1 MSTTITSS
9 NQAVLSASAF
19 TSSIGVNTH
28 VSYAWGNYNNLAL
41 IEADLKYLGVTT
53 LRDGLTNIPAAQPV
67 LDGLANDG
75 YKFDLGVSSSIPA
88 TGAAGL
94 QQYIAALDAFQAA
107 HPGSV
112 IALEGLNEVNL
123 QAFSYNGSSSISAAA
138 QFQQALYSAIKA
150 DASLAKLPV
159 YNLTLGYDDPADFAK
174 LGNLGASSDYA
185 NSHAYV
191 STGTTPAAALA
202 SALNLASSVSPGDPT
217 VITETGYTTL
227 STTPY
232 LGVNESVQAKS
243 ILNTLMDAFKSGVGT
258 TYLYELLDRNS
269 SSSDTDPQSHFG
281 LFYDDGTPK
290 LAATAVHNLTTIL
303 NDDGTGSGQPTSPL
317 SYTLSNMPDSGN
329 SMVLGKSNGAYDL
342 VVWAEPKVWDPKT
355 NTEISNPS
363 QTVTVQLDGVHQ
375 SIKVYDPTGGTDPI
389 ATYTNVSS
397 FTIPVSDHPIII
409 EIDGVARAPSNPG
422 QTSDVTGTA
431 AQIVAELA
439 DLSASTTLQ
448 SITLTDTHVL
458 AVASAS
464 TMNYIISHYGN
475 ALAAI
480 QGGYSFS
487 VTTSTTSW
495 SETKFFNAS
504 GTLTGTQTSNFS
516 NGVITSKSLV
526 NVDSSSDTI
535 LYAAGVKTQEVIV
548 SANGAKQTINYNSD
562 GSISSE
568 TVLGS
573 DKSVTTTVYA
583 NGLKSKVYETNA
595 DGTHI
600 NTFYGITGQAY
611 ATQIQTLKA
620 DGTITS
626 ITNLHADGTTQYTKV
641 VNADGSTTTDLYNSA
656 GQKTSEVR
664 NYTDGSSLTT
674 TYNTSGAVTQ
684 TVAKGAGGASTTT
697 NYLAGVQTSIY
708 ITSADG
714 TKEAKLFT
722 SGVISSDTIQKTDGS
737 STVTLY
743 VNGAKS
749 KVYVTNTDGT
759 HTNTFYNITGQAY
772 TTQIQ
777 TTKADGTVTAI
788 TQLHAD
794 GTTQYTKVL
803 NADGGTTTGFYNSA
817 GQKISVVQNYADG
830 SSLTTTYNTSG
841 VATQTV
847 SKSANGTAT
856 TTNLNAGVP
865 TSIYIAAADGSKET
879 KLFAAG
885 VITSDLV
892 QKTDGSSTMT
902 VYANGVK
909 SKVYVTNADGT
920 HTNTFYNITG
930 QPYTTQIQ
938 TTKADGTVTAF
949 TNLHADGTTQYT
961 KITNA
966 DGSTTTGLYNTAG
979 QKITEVRNYID
990 GSSLTTTYNSSGVVT
1005 QTVAKAIDGTT
1016 TTTNLSAGV
1025 QTSIYVTSAD
1035 GTRDTKLFTSGVIA
1049 SDLVQKTDGSSTMTV
1064 YASGVKSKV
1073 YATNADGTH
1082 TNTFYNITGQAYTTE
1097 IQKTKADGTITAIT
1111 DLHAD
1116 GTLQYSKVVNADG
1129 SVTTD
1134 QYDGTGHKTTEV
1146 VNYADGSTLTST
1158 YNTAGAVT
1166 QTVAK
1171 AGGDSTTTN
1180 YSDGVKTSV
1189 YITHAD
1195 GVKESDLYTSGHLTS
1210 TLIQNTD
1217 GSSST
1222 TVYSN
1227 DVKTATY
1234 ETHAD
1239 GTHTNTFFN
1248 ITGKAYTTEIQQS
1261 KADGTITAITD
1272 LHADGTLQ
1280 YSKVVNSDGS
1290 ITTDLYDQTGH
1301 KTTEVQNY
1309 TDGSSLTS
1317 SFDTAGSVT
1326 QTVAKASGNTTTTN
1340 YSSGVKTSVYITNAD
1355 GSKDTQTYSNGKIA
1369 SDYVQNT
1376 DGSNSTTVYTDGV
1389 KAKMYVNNADGSH
1402 DNFYFNA
1409 TNTEHDA
1416 YNTAGNLAY
1425 VDILNSNGTHNA
1437 AAKVAGISLAG
1448 GTGNDVFAVAGA
1460 GSTTIS
1466 FSGGND
1472 TVNGFHAGSATGH
1485 DTVAIAKLLATDY
1498 SQLQLSQSGAD
1509 TLVHVTANDT
1519 VLLKNVV
1526 AANLSSNDFLFV

>member
-1 MSTTITSS
+1 MATITSTDQS
-9 NQAVLSASAF
+9 VLSASAF

-28 VSYAWGNYNNLAL
+28 LSYAWGNYNNLAL
-41 IEADLKYLGVTT
+41 VEADLKYLGVTT
-53 LRDGLTNIPAAQPV
+53 LRDSVTNIPAAQPV
-67 LDGLANDG
+67 LDGLANAG
-75 YKFDLGVSSSIPA
+75 YKFDLGVSSSVPA

-94 QQYIAALDAFQAA
+94 QQYIDALDAFQAA
-107 HPGSV
+107 HPNSI

-123 QAFSYNGSSSISAAA
+123 QAFSYNGSSTIEAAA
-138 QFQQALYSAIKA
+138 QFQQAFYSAIKA
-150 DASLAKLPV
+150 DASLATIPV
-159 YNLTLGYDDPADFAK
+159 YNLTLAYDDPADFAK

-191 STGTTPAAALA
+191 STGTTPQAALAAALK
-202 SALNLASSVSPGDPT
+202 LASSVSPNDPS

-227 STTPY
+227 STTPF
-232 LGVNESVQAKS
+232 LGANESVQAKS
-243 ILNTLMDAFKSGVGT
+243 ILNTLMDAFKDGVGT

-303 NDDGTGSGQPTSPL
+303 NDDGAGSGQPTSPL
-317 SYTLSNMPDSGN
+317 NYTLSNMPDSGN

-342 VVWAEPKVWDPKT
+342 VVWAEPKVWNPYT
-355 NTEISNPS
+355 NTEISNPT

-389 ATYTNVSS
+389 ATYTNASS

-409 EIDGVARAPSNPG
+409 EIDGTSRAASSPTQS
-422 QTSDVTGTA
+422 TDVTGTA

-439 DLSASTTLQ
+439 DLSASTALQ

-458 AVASAS
+458 PVASVS

-495 SETKFFNAS
+495 SETKFFDTT

-548 SANGAKQTINYNSD
+548 GANGAKQTINYNSD

-568 TVLGS
+568 TVAAS
-573 DKSVTTTVYA
+573 DKTVTTTVYA
-583 NGLKSKVYETNA
+583 NGLKSKVYVTNA
-595 DGTHI
+595 DGTHT

-611 ATQIQTLKA
+611 TTQIQTTKA
-620 DGTITS
+620 DGTMTS
-626 ITNLHADGTTQYTKV
+626 ITQLHADGTTQYTKV

-674 TYNTSGAVTQ
+674 NYDTTGAVTQ
-684 TVAKGAGGASTTT
+684 TVAKAASGASTAT
-697 NYLAGVQTSIY
+697 NYSAGVQASIY

-714 TKEAKLFT
+714 TKETKLFT
-722 SGVISSDTIQKTDGS
+722 
-737 STVTLY
+737 
-743 VNGAKS
+743 
-749 KVYVTNTDGT
+749 
-759 HTNTFYNITGQAY
+759 
-772 TTQIQ
+772 
-777 TTKADGTVTAI
+777 
-788 TQLHAD
+788 
-794 GTTQYTKVL
+794 
-803 NADGGTTTGFYNSA
+803 
-817 GQKISVVQNYADG
+817 
-830 SSLTTTYNTSG
+830 
-841 VATQTV
+841 
-847 SKSANGTAT
+847 
-856 TTNLNAGVP
+856 
-865 TSIYIAAADGSKET
+865 
-879 KLFAAG
+879 AG
-885 VITSDLV
+885 VIASDFV

-909 SKVYVTNADGT
+909 SKVYVTNTDGT

-979 QKITEVRNYID
+979 QKITEVRNYTD
-990 GSSLTTTYNSSGVVT
+990 GSSLTTTYNTSGVVTQTVSKAVNGTATTTNLSAGVQTSIYITSADGTRETKLFTAGVIASDLVQKTDGSSSMTVYASGVKSKVYVTNADGTHTNTFYNITGQPYTTQIQSTKADGTVTAFTNLHADGTTQYTKITNADGSTTTGLYNTAGQKITEVRNYTDGSSVTTTYDTSGVVT
-1005 QTVAKAIDGTT
+1005 QTVAKAVNGTT

-1025 QTSIYVTSAD
+1025 QTSIYITGAD
-1035 GTRDTKLFTSGVIA
+1035 GTKETKLFAAGVIA

-1064 YASGVKSKV
+1064 FASGVKSKV
-1073 YATNADGTH
+1073 YVTNADGTH

-1129 SVTTD
+1129 SITTD
-1134 QYDGTGHKTTEV
+1134 QYDSTGHKTTEV
-1146 VNYADGSTLTST
+1146 INYADSSTLTST
-1158 YNTAGAVT
+1158 YNAAGEVT

-1171 AGGDSTTTN
+1171 ANGNSTTTN
-1180 YSDGVKTSV
+1180 FSSGVKTSV
-1189 YITHAD
+1189 YITDTD
-1195 GVKESDLYTSGHLTS
+1195 GSKESDLYTSGHLTS
-1210 TLIQNTD
+1210 TLIQDTD

-1227 DVKTATY
+1227 DIKTATY
-1234 ETHAD
+1234 DTHAD

-1248 ITGKAYTTEIQQS
+1248 VTGKAYTTEIQQS
-1261 KADGTITAITD
+1261 KADGTITSITD

-1280 YSKVVNSDGS
+1280 YTKLVNSDGS
-1290 ITTDLYDQTGH
+1290 ITTDLYDSTGH

-1309 TDGSSLTS
+1309 TDGSTLS
-1317 SFDTAGSVT
+1317 STYDTTGSVT

-1340 YSSGVKTSVYITNAD
+1340 FSSGVKTSVYIANAD
-1355 GSKDTQTYSNGKIA
+1355 GSKDTQTYSSGKIA

-1376 DGSNSTTVYTDGV
+1376 DGSNATTVYTDGV
-1389 KAKMYVNNADGSH
+1389 KAKMYINNADGSH

-1409 TNTEHDA
+1409 SSTEHDS

-1425 VDILNSNGTHNA
+1425 VDILNSDGTHNSS
-1437 AAKVAGISLAG
+1437 AKIAGITLADSA
-1448 GTGNDVFAVAGA
+1448 GNDTFAVAGV
-1460 GSTTIS
+1460 GSTTVS
-1466 FSGGND
+1466 FGGGND
-1472 TVNGFHAGSATGH
+1472 LVNGFHAGSATGH
-1485 DTVAIAKLLATDY
+1485 DTVAIAKLMATDY
-1498 SQLQLSQSGAD
+1498 SGLQFSQSGAD
-1509 TLVHVTANDT
+1509 TLVHVTANDSI
-1519 VLLKNVV
+1519 LLKNVV
-1526 AANLSSNDFLFV
+1526 AANLTSNDFLFV

>member
-1 MSTTITSS
+1 MATITSS
-9 NQAVLSASAF
+9 NQTVLSASAF

-28 VSYAWGNYNNLAL
+28 VSYAWGSYNNLAL
-41 IEADLKYLGVTT
+41 VEADLKYLGVTT

-94 QQYIAALDAFQAA
+94 QQYVAALDAFEAA
-107 HPGSV
+107 HPGSI

-123 QAFSYNGSSSISAAA
+123 QAFSYNGSSTIEAAA
-138 QFQQALYSAIKA
+138 QFQQALYTAIKA

-174 LGNLGASSDYA
+174 LGNLSSSSDYA

-202 SALNLASSVSPGDPT
+202 SALNLASSVTPGDPS

-232 LGVNESVQAKS
+232 LGVDEAVQAKS
-243 ILNTLMDAFKSGVGT
+243 ILNTLMDAFKDGVGT

-269 SSSDTDPQSHFG
+269 SSSDTNAQSHFG

-317 SYTLSNMPDSGN
+317 NYTLSNMPDSGN

-342 VVWAEPKVWDPKT
+342 VVWAEPKVWDPNT

-375 SIKVYDPTGGTDPI
+375 SVKVYDPTGGTDPI

-409 EIDGVARAPSNPG
+409 EIDGVSKAPSNPT
-422 QTSDVTGTA
+422 QATDVTGTA
-431 AQIVAELA
+431 AEIVAELA
-439 DLSASTTLQ
+439 DLSASTTLH

-458 AVASAS
+458 AVASVS

-495 SETKFFNAS
+495 SETKFFN
-504 GTLTGTQTSNFS
+504 TTGTQTGTSTSNFT

-526 NVDSSSDTI
+526 NVDSSSDTV
-535 LYAAGVKTQEVIV
+535 LYSAGVKTQETIV
-548 SANGAKQTINYNSD
+548 SANGAKQIINYNPD

-568 TVLGS
+568 TVYGS
-573 DKSVTTTVYA
+573 DKSTTTTVYA
-583 NGLKSKVYETNA
+583 NGLKSKIYVTNA
-595 DGTHI
+595 DGTHT

-611 ATQIQTLKA
+611 ATQIQITKA
-620 DGTITS
+620 DGTVTS

-641 VNADGSTTTDLYNSA
+641 VNADGSTTTGLYNSA

-664 NYTDGSSLTT
+664 NYSDGSSLTT
-674 TYNTSGAVTQ
+674 NYNTSGVVTQ
-684 TVAKGAGGASTTT
+684 TVAKAANGGTTTT
-697 NYLAGVQTSIY
+697 NYAASVLTSIY
-708 ITSADG
+708 ITGADG
-714 TKEAKLFT
+714 TKETKLYT
-722 SGVISSDTIQKTDGS
+722 AGQIASDLVQKTDGS
-737 STVTLY
+737 STMTVYANGVT
-743 VNGAKS
+743 S

-759 HTNTFYNITGQAY
+759 HTNAFYNITGQAY

-777 TTKADGTVTAI
+777 TTKADGTVTAL

-794 GTTQYTKVL
+794 GTTQYTKIT
-803 NADGGTTTGFYNSA
+803 NADGSTTTGLYNTA
-817 GQKISVVQNYADG
+817 GQKITEVRNYTDG

-847 SKSANGTAT
+847 AKAVDGTAT
-856 TTNLNAGVP
+856 TTNLSAGVP
-865 TSIYIAAADGSKET
+865 TSIYIIGADGSKET

-892 QKTDGSSTMT
+892 QKTDGSSSMT
-902 VYANGVK
+902 VYASGVK

-938 TTKADGTVTAF
+938 TTQADGTVTAF

-979 QKITEVRNYID
+979 QEITEVRNYTD
-990 GSSLTTTYNSSGVVT
+990 GSSLTTTYNTSGVAT
-1005 QTVAKAIDGTT
+1005 QTVAKAVNGTA

-1025 QTSIYVTSAD
+1025 PTSIYIIGAD
-1035 GTRDTKLFTSGVIA
+1035 GTKETKLFAAGVIA

-1064 YASGVKSKV
+1064 FASGAKSKV
-1073 YATNADGTH
+1073 YVTNADGTH
-1082 TNTFYNITGQAYTTE
+1082 TNTFYNVTGQAYTTE
-1097 IQKTKADGTITAIT
+1097 IQNTKADGTITAIT

-1116 GTLQYSKVVNADG
+1116 GSFQYTKVVNADG
-1129 SVTTD
+1129 SITTD
-1134 QYDGTGHKTTEV
+1134 QYD
-1146 VNYADGSTLTST
+1146 
-1158 YNTAGAVT
+1158 
-1166 QTVAK
+1166 
-1171 AGGDSTTTN
+1171 
-1180 YSDGVKTSV
+1180 SV
-1189 YITHAD
+1189 
-1195 GVKESDLYTSGHLTS
+1195 
-1210 TLIQNTD
+1210 
-1217 GSSST
+1217 
-1222 TVYSN
+1222 
-1227 DVKTATY
+1227 
-1234 ETHAD
+1234 
-1239 GTHTNTFFN
+1239 
-1248 ITGKAYTTEIQQS
+1248 
-1261 KADGTITAITD
+1261 
-1272 LHADGTLQ
+1272 
-1280 YSKVVNSDGS
+1280 
-1290 ITTDLYDQTGH
+1290 GH
-1301 KTTEVQNY
+1301 KTTEVQTY
-1309 TDGSSLTS
+1309 TNGSTLTS
-1317 SFDTAGSVT
+1317 SYDTSGNVT

-1340 YSSGVKTSVYITNAD
+1340 YSSGVEASVYIVNADGSKESDLYTAGHLTSVAIQKTDGSSSTTIYSNDVKTATYATNADGTHTNTFFNVTGKAYTTEIQQTKADDSITSITDLHADGTLQYTKVVNSDGSITTDQFDTTGHKTTEVQNHTDGSTLTSTFDTTGSVTQTVAKASGNTTTTNFSGGIETSVYITNAD

-1376 DGSNSTTVYTDGV
+1376 DGSNSTTVYADGV
-1389 KAKMYVNNADGSH
+1389 KTKAYVNNADGSH

-1409 TNTEHDA
+1409 TNTEHDS

-1425 VDILNSNGTHNA
+1425 IDILNSDGTHNSS
-1437 AAKVAGISLAG
+1437 AKVAGITLAG
-1448 GTGNDVFAVAGA
+1448 GAGNDTFAVAGA
-1460 GSTTIS
+1460 GSTTVS
-1466 FSGGND
+1466 FGGGND
-1472 TVNGFHAGSATGH
+1472 LVNGFHAGSATGH
-1485 DTVAIAKLLATDY
+1485 DTVAIAKLMAADY
-1498 SQLQLSQSGAD
+1498 SHLQLSQSGAD
-1509 TLVHVTANDT
+1509 TLVHVTANDSI
-1519 VLLKNVV
+1519 LLKNVV
-1526 AANLSSNDFLFV
+1526 AANLTSNDFLFV

>member
-1 MSTTITSS
+1 MTTTITST
-9 NQAVLSASAF
+9 NQTVLSASAF

-28 VSYAWGNYNNLAL
+28 VSYAWGGYNNLAL
-41 IEADLKYLGVTT
+41 VEADLKYLGVTS

-67 LDGLANDG
+67 LDGLASAG

-88 TGAAGL
+88 SGAAGL
-94 QQYIAALDAFQAA
+94 QQYIDALDAFQAK
-107 HPGSV
+107 HPGSI

-123 QAFSYNGSSSISAAA
+123 QAFSYNGSSTIEAAA
-138 QFQQALYSAIKA
+138 QFQQAYYAAIKA

-159 YNLTLGYDDPADFAK
+159 YNLTLGYTDPADFAK
-174 LGNLGASSDYA
+174 LGNLGAYSDYA

-191 STGTTPAAALA
+191 STGTTPAAALS
-202 SALNLASSVSPGDPT
+202 SALNLASSVSPGDPS

-227 STTPY
+227 STTPF
-232 LGVNESVQAKS
+232 LGVNEAVQAKS
-243 ILNTLMDAFKSGVGT
+243 ILNTVMDAFKDGVGT

-269 SSSDTDPQSHFG
+269 SSSDTNAQSHFG

-303 NDDGTGSGQPTSPL
+303 NDDGKGSGQPTSPL
-317 SYTLSNMPDSGN
+317 NYTLSNMPDSGN

-342 VVWAEPKVWDPKT
+342 VVWAEPKVWDPTT
-355 NTEISNPS
+355 NSEISNPS
-363 QTVTVQLDGVHQ
+363 QTVTVQLDAVHQ

-389 ATYTNVSS
+389 ATYSNVSS
-397 FTIPVSDHPIII
+397 FTIPVSDHPVII
-409 EIDGVARAPSNPG
+409 EIDGVARASSG
-422 QTSDVTGTA
+422 GTQAADVTGTA

-458 AVASAS
+458 PVASTS
-464 TMNYIISHYGN
+464 TMSYIISHYGN

-535 LYAAGVKTQEVIV
+535 LYSNGVKTQEVIV

-568 TVLGS
+568 TVVGS

-583 NGLKSKVYETNA
+583 NGLKSKVYLTNA
-595 DGTHI
+595 DGTHT

-611 ATQIQTLKA
+611 TTQIQTAKA
-620 DGTITS
+620 DGTMTS
-626 ITNLHADGTTQYTKV
+626 ITQLHADGTTQYTKIL
-641 VNADGSTTTDLYNSA
+641 NADGSTTTDLYNSA

-674 TYNTSGAVTQ
+674 NYDTTVKVAQ
-684 TVAKGAGGASTTT
+684 TVAKVGGASTTT
-697 NYLAGVQTSIY
+697 NYTAGVLASIY

-714 TKEAKLFT
+714 TKESKLFT
-722 SGVISSDTIQKTDGS
+722 AGVISSDFVQKTDGS
-737 STVTLY
+737 SSTTVY
-743 VNGAKS
+743 ASGVKS
-749 KVYVTNTDGT
+749 KVYVTNADGT

-777 TTKADGTVTAI
+777 TTKADGTVTAL
-788 TQLHAD
+788 TNLHAD
-794 GTTQYTKVL
+794 GTTQYTKVT
-803 NADGGTTTGFYNSA
+803 NADGSTTTGLYNSA
-817 GQKISVVQNYADG
+817 GQRITVVQNYTDG

-847 SKSANGTAT
+847 AKAANGDAT
-856 TTNLNAGVP
+856 TTNLSAGVP
-865 TSIYIAAADGSKET
+865 TSIYIINADGSKET
-879 KLFAAG
+879 KLYAAG
-885 VITSDLV
+885 LITTDLV
-892 QKTDGSSTMT
+892 QKTDGSSSMT
-902 VYANGVK
+902 VFASGVK
-909 SKVYVTNADGT
+909 SKVYVTHTDGT

-938 TTKADGTVTAF
+938 TTKADGTITAF

-961 KITNA
+961 KVLNA
-966 DGSTTTGLYNTAG
+966 DGSTTTG
-979 QKITEVRNYID
+979 
-990 GSSLTTTYNSSGVVT
+990 
-1005 QTVAKAIDGTT
+1005 
-1016 TTTNLSAGV
+1016 
-1025 QTSIYVTSAD
+1025 
-1035 GTRDTKLFTSGVIA
+1035 
-1049 SDLVQKTDGSSTMTV
+1049 
-1064 YASGVKSKV
+1064 
-1073 YATNADGTH
+1073 
-1082 TNTFYNITGQAYTTE
+1082 
-1097 IQKTKADGTITAIT
+1097 
-1111 DLHAD
+1111 
-1116 GTLQYSKVVNADG
+1116 
-1129 SVTTD
+1129 
-1134 QYDGTGHKTTEV
+1134 QYDSTGHKTTEI
-1146 VNYADGSTLTST
+1146 VNYANGSTLIST
-1158 YNTAGAVT
+1158 YNAAGSVT

-1180 YSDGVKTSV
+1180 FSSGVKTSV

-1195 GVKESDLYTSGHLTS
+1195 GSKETDLYTTGHLTS
-1210 TLIQNTD
+1210 TLIQKTD

-1227 DVKTATY
+1227 DIKTATY
-1234 ETHAD
+1234 DTHAD

-1248 ITGKAYTTEIQQS
+1248 VTGKAYTTEIQQI
-1261 KADGTITAITD
+1261 KADGSVTSITD
-1272 LHADGTLQ
+1272 LHADGSLQ

-1290 ITTDLYDQTGH
+1290 VTTDLYDSTGH

-1309 TDGSSLTS
+1309 ANGSSLTS
-1317 SFDTAGSVT
+1317 TYDTTGSVT

-1340 YSSGVKTSVYITNAD
+1340 YSSGVKTSVYINNAD
-1355 GSKDTQTYSNGKIA
+1355 GSKDTQTYSSGKIA
-1369 SDYVQNT
+1369 SDFAQHT
-1376 DGSNSTTVYTDGV
+1376 DGSSSTTVYADGV
-1389 KAKMYVNNADGSH
+1389 KTKMYVTNADGSH

-1409 TNTEHDA
+1409 TSTEHDF
-1416 YNTAGNLAY
+1416 YTTAGNLAS
-1425 VDILNSNGTHNA
+1425 VDILNADGTHNA
-1437 AAKVAGISLAG
+1437 SAKVAGITLAG
-1448 GTGNDVFAVAGA
+1448 GAGNDVFAVAGA

-1466 FSGGND
+1466 FGGGND
-1472 TVNGFHAGSATGH
+1472 TVNGFHAGSAAGY
-1485 DTVAIAKLLATDY
+1485 DTVAISKLMATDY
-1498 SQLQLSQSGAD
+1498 SHLQISQSGAD
-1509 TLVHVTANDT
+1509 TLVHVTASDSI
-1519 VLLKNVV
+1519 LLKNVV
-1526 AANLSSNDFLFV
+1526 AANLTSNDFAFV

>member
-1 MSTTITSS
+1 MATISSS
-9 NQAVLSASAF
+9 NQTVLSASAF

-41 IEADLKYLGVTT
+41 VEADLKYLGVTT

-94 QQYIAALDAFQAA
+94 QQYISALDAFQAA
-107 HPGSV
+107 HPGSIV
-112 IALEGLNEVNL
+112 ALEGLNEVNL
-123 QAFSYNGSSSISAAA
+123 QAFSYNGSSSIAAAA
-138 QFQQALYSAIKA
+138 QFQQALYTAIKA

-174 LGNLGASSDYA
+174 LGNLGSFSDYA

-202 SALNLASSVSPGDPT
+202 SALNLASSVSPGDPV

-232 LGVNESVQAKS
+232 LGVDEAVQAKS
-243 ILNTLMDAFKSGVGT
+243 ILNTLMDAYKDGVGT

-269 SSSDTDPQSHFG
+269 SSSDTNAQSHFG

-303 NDDGTGSGQPTSPL
+303 HDDGTGSGQPTTPL

-329 SMVLGKSNGAYDL
+329 SMVLGKTNGAYDL
-342 VVWAEPKVWDPKT
+342 VVWAEPKVWNQTT
-355 NTEISNPS
+355 NSEITNPS

-375 SIKVYDPTGGTDPI
+375 SIKVYDPTSGTDPI
-389 ATYTNVSS
+389 ETFTNVSS

-409 EIDGVARAPSNPG
+409 EIDGVARAPSG
-422 QTSDVTGTA
+422 GTQATDVTGTA
-431 AQIVAELA
+431 AEIVSELA
-439 DLSASTTLQ
+439 DLSASTTLH

-458 AVASAS
+458 AVASVS
-464 TMNYIISHYGN
+464 TMNYIIANYGN

-487 VTTSTTSW
+487 VTTSTSSW
-495 SETKFFNAS
+495 SETKFFNGS
-504 GTLTGTQTSNFS
+504 GTQTGTQTSNFS

-526 NVDSSSDTI
+526 NVDGSSDTI

-548 SANGAKQTINYNSD
+548 STSGAKQTTNYNAD

-568 TVLGS
+568 TIYGT
-573 DKSVTTTVYA
+573 DKSTTTTVYA
-583 NGLKSKVYETNA
+583 NGLKSKVYETSA
-595 DGTHI
+595 DGTQT

-611 ATQIQTLKA
+611 ATQTQIIRA
-620 DGTITS
+620 DGTVTS
-626 ITNLHADGTTQYTKV
+626 IVNLHADGTMQYSKV
-641 VNADGSTTTDLYNSA
+641 LNADGSTTTDFYNSA
-656 GQKTSEVR
+656 GQKTSEVL

-674 TYNTSGAVTQ
+674 NYDTSGVVTQ
-684 TVAKGAGGASTTT
+684 TVAKAAGGVSTTT
-697 NYLAGVQTSIY
+697 NYSAGVLASIY
-708 ITSADG
+708 STSADG
-714 TKEAKLFT
+714 TR
-722 SGVISSDTIQKTDGS
+722 
-737 STVTLY
+737 
-743 VNGAKS
+743 
-749 KVYVTNTDGT
+749 
-759 HTNTFYNITGQAY
+759 
-772 TTQIQ
+772 
-777 TTKADGTVTAI
+777 
-788 TQLHAD
+788 
-794 GTTQYTKVL
+794 
-803 NADGGTTTGFYNSA
+803 
-817 GQKISVVQNYADG
+817 
-830 SSLTTTYNTSG
+830 
-841 VATQTV
+841 
-847 SKSANGTAT
+847 
-856 TTNLNAGVP
+856 
-865 TSIYIAAADGSKET
+865 ET
-879 KLFAAG
+879 KLYTAG
-885 VITSDLV
+885 VIASDSV
-892 QKTDGSSTMT
+892 QKTDGSSSMT

-930 QPYTTQIQ
+930 QAYTTQIQ
-938 TTKADGTVTAF
+938 TTKADGTVTSITNLHADGTTQYTKVLNADGSTTTGLYNTAGQRITLVQNNTDGSSLTTTYNTSGVATQTVAKAVDGSTTTTNLSAGVPTSIYITNADGSKETKLYTAGVIASDLIQKTDGSSSMTVYVSGVKSKVYVTNVDGTHTNTF
-949 TNLHADGTTQYT
+949 YNITGQPYTTQIQTTKADGTITAITNLHADGTTQYT

-979 QKITEVRNYID
+979 QKITEVRNYTD
-990 GSSLTTTYNSSGVVT
+990 GSSLTTTYNTSGVVT

-1025 QTSIYVTSAD
+1025 QTSIYIIGAD
-1035 GTRDTKLFTSGVIA
+1035 GTKETKLFTSGVIA
-1049 SDLVQKTDGSSTMTV
+1049 SDLVQKTDGSSSMTV
-1064 YASGVKSKV
+1064 YANGVKSKV
-1073 YATNADGTH
+1073 YVTNADGTH

-1097 IQKTKADGTITAIT
+1097 IQQTKADGTMTAIT

-1116 GTLQYSKVVNADG
+1116 GTLQYTKVVNADG

-1134 QYDGTGHKTTEV
+1134 QYDSTGHKTTEV
-1146 VNYADGSTLTST
+1146 VNHADGSTLTST
-1158 YNTAGAVT
+1158 YDTAGSVT

-1171 AGGDSTTTN
+1171 AGGNSTTTN
-1180 YSDGVKTSV
+1180 YSSGVMASV
-1189 YITHAD
+1189 YIVNAD
-1195 GVKESDLYTSGHLTS
+1195 GSKEQDIYTAGHLTS
-1210 TLIQNTD
+1210 VAIQKTD

-1227 DVKTATY
+1227 DIKTATY
-1234 ETHAD
+1234 ATNAD

-1248 ITGKAYTTEIQQS
+1248 VTGKAYTTEIQQT
-1261 KADGTITAITD
+1261 KADGSITSITD

-1280 YSKVVNSDGS
+1280 YTKVVNSDGS
-1290 ITTDLYDQTGH
+1290 ITTDLYDSTGH
-1301 KTTEVQNY
+1301 KTSEVQNY

-1317 SFDTAGSVT
+1317 AFDTTGSVT
-1326 QTVAKASGNTTTTN
+1326 QTVAKANGNSTTTN
-1340 YSSGVKTSVYITNAD
+1340 YSGGIKTSVYITNAD
-1355 GSKDTQTYSNGKIA
+1355 GSKDTQTYSSGKIA
-1369 SDYVQNT
+1369 SDFVQNT

-1409 TNTEHDA
+1409 TGTEHDA
-1416 YNTAGNLAY
+1416 YNTAGTLTY
-1425 VDILNSNGTHNA
+1425 VDILNSDGTHNA
-1437 AAKVAGISLAG
+1437 SAKVAGLSLAG
-1448 GTGNDVFAVAGA
+1448 STGNDTFAVAGA

-1466 FSGGND
+1466 FGGGND
-1472 TVNGFHAGSATGH
+1472 TVTGFHAGSATGH
-1485 DTVAIAKLLATDY
+1485 DTVAIAKLMATDY

-1509 TLVHVTANDT
+1509 TLIHVTANDT
-1519 VLLKNVV
+1519 ILLKNVV
-1526 AANLSSNDFLFV
+1526 AANVTSSDFLFV

>member
-1 MSTTITSS
+1 MATITSS
-9 NQAVLSASAF
+9 DQTVLSASAF

-28 VSYAWGNYNNLAL
+28 VSYAWGSYNNLAL
-41 IEADLKYLGVTT
+41 VEADLKYLGVTT

-88 TGAAGL
+88 TGSAGL
-94 QQYIAALDAFQAA
+94 QQYIAALDAFEAA
-107 HPGSV
+107 HPGSI

-123 QAFSYNGSSSISAAA
+123 QAFSYNGSSTIEAAA
-138 QFQQALYSAIKA
+138 QFQQALYTAIKA
-150 DASLAKLPV
+150 DANLSKLPV
-159 YNLTLGYDDPADFAK
+159 YNLTLAYDDPNDFAK

-185 NSHAYV
+185 NTHAYV
-191 STGTTPAAALA
+191 STGTTPGAALA
-202 SALNLASSVSPGDPT
+202 SALNLATSVSPGDPT

-243 ILNTLMDAFKSGVGT
+243 ILNTLMDAFKDGVGT

-269 SSSDTDPQSHFG
+269 SSSDTNAQSHFG

-363 QTVTVQLDGVHQ
+363 QTVTVELDGVHQ
-375 SIKVYDPTGGTDPI
+375 SIKVYDPTSGTDPI
-389 ATYTNVSS
+389 ETFTNVSS

-409 EIDGVARAPSNPG
+409 EIDGVARAPSNPA
-422 QTSDVTGTA
+422 QATDVTGTA
-431 AQIVAELA
+431 ATIVAELA
-439 DLSASTTLQ
+439 DLSASPTLH

-458 AVASAS
+458 AVASVS

-487 VTTSTTSW
+487 VTTSTSSW
-495 SETKFFNAS
+495 SETKFFNSS
-504 GTLTGTQTSNFS
+504 GTQTGTQTSNFS

-526 NVDSSSDTI
+526 NVDGSSDTL
-535 LYAAGVKTQEVIV
+535 LYAAGVKTQETIV
-548 SANGAKQTINYNSD
+548 STGGAKQIINYNSD

-568 TVLGS
+568 TVYGS
-573 DKSVTTTVYA
+573 DKSTTTTVYA
-583 NGLKSKVYETNA
+583 NGLKSKVYVTNA
-595 DGTHI
+595 DGTHT

-611 ATQIQTLKA
+611 VTQIQTTKA
-620 DGTITS
+620 DGTMTS
-626 ITNLHADGTTQYTKV
+626 ITQLHADGTTQYTKV
-641 VNADGSTTTDLYNSA
+641 LNADGSTTTGLYNTA

-674 TYNTSGAVTQ
+674 NYNTSGVVTQ
-684 TVAKGAGGASTTT
+684 TIAKAADGGATTT
-697 NYLAGVQTSIY
+697 NYSASVLTSIY
-708 ITSADG
+708 ITGADG
-714 TKEAKLFT
+714 TKETKLFT
-722 SGVISSDTIQKTDGS
+722 AGVIASDLIQKTDGS
-737 STVTLY
+737 SSMTVY
-743 VNGAKS
+743 ANGVKS
-749 KVYVTNTDGT
+749 KVYVTNADGT

-777 TTKADGTVTAI
+777 TTKTDGTVITI

-794 GTTQYTKVL
+794 GTTQYTKIT
-803 NADGGTTTGFYNSA
+803 NADGGTTTGFYNTA
-817 GQKISVVQNYADG
+817 GQKITTVQNYKDG

-847 SKSANGTAT
+847 SKAVNGDAT
-856 TTNLNAGVP
+856 TTNLSAGVP
-865 TSIYIAAADGSKET
+865 TSVYIINADGSKET
-879 KLFAAG
+879 KLYAAG

-892 QKTDGSSTMT
+892 QKTDGSSSMT
-902 VYANGVK
+902 VYVSGVK

-938 TTKADGTVTAF
+938 TTKADGTITAF

-961 KITNA
+961 KITNL

-979 QKITEVRNYID
+979 QKITEVRNYTD
-990 GSSLTTTYNSSGVVT
+990 GSSLTTTYNTSGVAT
-1005 QTVAKAIDGTT
+1005 QTVAKATNGTV

-1025 QTSIYVTSAD
+1025 QTSIYITNAD
-1035 GTRDTKLFTSGVIA
+1035 GSKETKLFTAGVIA

-1064 YASGVKSKV
+1064 FASGVKSKV
-1073 YATNADGTH
+1073 YVTNADGTH

-1097 IQKTKADGTITAIT
+1097 IQTTKADGTVTAIT

-1116 GTLQYSKVVNADG
+1116 GSLQYSKVVNADG
-1129 SVTTD
+1129 STTTD
-1134 QYDGTGHKTTEV
+1134 QYDSTGHKTTEV
-1146 VNYADGSTLTST
+1146 VNYADGSTLTSI
-1158 YNTAGAVT
+1158 YNTAGVVT

-1171 AGGDSTTTN
+1171 AGGNTTTTN
-1180 YSDGVKTSV
+1180 YSGDVKASV
-1189 YITHAD
+1189 YIVNAD
-1195 GVKESDLYTSGHLTS
+1195 GSKESDLYTSGHLTS
-1210 TLIQNTD
+1210 TLVQKTD
-1217 GSSST
+1217 GSSLT
-1222 TVYSN
+1222 TVYTN

-1239 GTHTNTFFN
+1239 GTHTNTAYN
-1248 ITGKAYTTEIQQS
+1248 VTGKAYTTEIQQT
-1261 KADGTITAITD
+1261 KADGTITSITD

-1290 ITTDLYDQTGH
+1290 ITTDLYDSTGH

-1309 TDGSSLTS
+1309 TDGSTLS
-1317 SFDTAGSVT
+1317 STYDTTGSVT
-1326 QTVAKASGNTTTTN
+1326 QTVAKANGNTTTTN
-1340 YSSGVKTSVYITNAD
+1340 FSAGVKTSVYITNAD
-1355 GSKDTQTYSNGKIA
+1355 GSKDTQTYSSGKIA

-1376 DGSNSTTVYTDGV
+1376 DGSNATTVYTDGV

-1409 TNTEHDA
+1409 TNTEHDS

-1425 VDILNSNGTHNA
+1425 VDILNSDGTHNSS
-1437 AAKVAGISLAG
+1437 AKVAGITLTG
-1448 GTGNDVFAVAGA
+1448 GTGNDTFAVAGA

-1466 FSGGND
+1466 FSGGSD

-1485 DTVAIAKLLATDY
+1485 DTVAIAKLMATDY

-1509 TLVHVTANDT
+1509 TLIHVTANDT
-1519 VLLKNVV
+1519 ILLKNVV
-1526 AANLSSNDFLFV
+1526 AANVTSSDFMFV

>member
-1 MSTTITSS
+1 MATITSS
-9 NQAVLSASAF
+9 DQTVLSASAF

-28 VSYAWGNYNNLAL
+28 VSYAWGSYNNLAL
-41 IEADLKYLGVTT
+41 VEADLKYLGVTT
-53 LRDGLTNIPAAQPV
+53 LRDSLTNIPAAQPV

-94 QQYIAALDAFQAA
+94 QQYVAALDAFQAA
-107 HPGSV
+107 HPGSI
-112 IALEGLNEVNL
+112 IALEGLNEANL
-123 QAFSYNGSSSISAAA
+123 QAFSYNGSSTIEAAA
-138 QFQQALYSAIKA
+138 QFQQALYTAIKA
-150 DASLAKLPV
+150 DANLSKLPV
-159 YNLTLGYDDPADFAK
+159 YNLTLGYDDPSDFAK
-174 LGNLGASSDYA
+174 LGNLGSSSDYA

-202 SALNLASSVSPGDPT
+202 SALNLASSVSPGDPS

-227 STTPY
+227 SSTPY

-243 ILNTLMDAFKSGVGT
+243 ILNTLMDAFKDGVGT

-269 SSSDTDPQSHFG
+269 SSSDTNAQSHFG

-389 ATYTNVSS
+389 ETFTNVSS

-409 EIDGVARAPSNPG
+409 EIDGVARAPSNPA
-422 QTSDVTGTA
+422 QATDVTGTA
-431 AQIVAELA
+431 ATIVAELA
-439 DLSASTTLQ
+439 DLSASTTLH

-458 AVASAS
+458 AVASVS

-487 VTTSTTSW
+487 VTTSTSSW
-495 SETKFFNAS
+495 SETKFFDAS
-504 GTLTGTQTSNFS
+504 GTQTGTQTSNFS

-535 LYAAGVKTQEVIV
+535 LYAAGVKTQEMIV

-568 TVLGS
+568 TVVGS
-573 DKSVTTTVYA
+573 DKTVTTTVYA
-583 NGLKSKVYETNA
+583 NGLKSKIYVTNA
-595 DGTHI
+595 DGTHT

-611 ATQIQTLKA
+611 ATQVLTTKA
-620 DGTITS
+620 DGTVTS
-626 ITNLHADGTTQYTKV
+626 ITDLHADGTTQYTKV
-641 VNADGSTTTDLYNSA
+641 VNADGSSITGLYNAA
-656 GQKTSEVR
+656 GQQTSEVR
-664 NYTDGSSLTT
+664 NYADGSSLTT
-674 TYNTSGAVTQ
+674 NYNTSGVVTQ
-684 TVAKGAGGASTTT
+684 TIAKAANGATTTT
-697 NYLAGVQTSIY
+697 NLSAGLQTSIY

-714 TKEAKLFT
+714 TKETKLFT
-722 SGVISSDTIQKTDGS
+722 AGVIASDLIQKTDGS
-737 STVTLY
+737 STT
-743 VNGAKS
+743 
-749 KVYVTNTDGT
+749 
-759 HTNTFYNITGQAY
+759 
-772 TTQIQ
+772 
-777 TTKADGTVTAI
+777 
-788 TQLHAD
+788 
-794 GTTQYTKVL
+794 
-803 NADGGTTTGFYNSA
+803 
-817 GQKISVVQNYADG
+817 
-830 SSLTTTYNTSG
+830 
-841 VATQTV
+841 
-847 SKSANGTAT
+847 
-856 TTNLNAGVP
+856 
-865 TSIYIAAADGSKET
+865 
-879 KLFAAG
+879 
-885 VITSDLV
+885 
-892 QKTDGSSTMT
+892 T

-920 HTNTFYNITG
+920 HTNTFYNVTGQAYTTQIQTTKADGTVTALTQLHADGTTQYTKVLNADGSTTTGLYNTAGQKTSVVQNYTDGSSLTTNYTAAGTTTQTIAKAANGATTTTNLSGAGLQASIYIVGADGTKETKLFAAGVITSDLVQKTDGSSSMTVYASGVKSKVYVTNANGTHTNTFYNVTG

-961 KITNA
+961 KVLNG
-966 DGSTTTGLYNTAG
+966 DGSTTTGLYNSAG
-979 QKITEVRNYID
+979 QKITEVRNYAD
-990 GSSLTTTYNSSGVVT
+990 SSSVTTTFNTSGVVT
-1005 QTVAKAIDGTT
+1005 QTVAKATNGTT

-1025 QTSIYVTSAD
+1025 QTSIIIASAD
-1035 GTRDTKLFTSGVIA
+1035 GTKETKLYTAGVIA
-1049 SDLVQKTDGSSTMTV
+1049 SDLVQKTDGSSTMTTF
-1064 YASGVKSKV
+1064 ANGVKSKV

-1097 IQKTKADGTITAIT
+1097 IQNTKADGTITAIT

-1116 GTLQYSKVVNADG
+1116 GTLQYTKVANADG
-1129 SVTTD
+1129 STTTD
-1134 QYDGTGHKTTEV
+1134 QYDSTGHKTTEI
-1146 VNYADGSTLTST
+1146 VNHADGSTLTST
-1158 YNTAGAVT
+1158 YNAAGAVT

-1171 AGGDSTTTN
+1171 ADGDSTTTN
-1180 YSDGVKTSV
+1180 FSSGVKTSV
-1189 YITHAD
+1189 YITNAD
-1195 GVKESDLYTSGHLTS
+1195 GSKESDLYTAGHLTS
-1210 TLIQNTD
+1210 ALIQKTD

-1227 DVKTATY
+1227 DIKTATY

-1239 GTHTNTFFN
+1239 GTHTNTAYN
-1248 ITGKAYTTEIQQS
+1248 VTGKAYTTEIQQS
-1261 KADGTITAITD
+1261 KADGTVTSITD

-1280 YSKVVNSDGS
+1280 YTKAVNSDGS
-1290 ITTDLYDQTGH
+1290 ITTDLYDSTGH

-1309 TDGSSLTS
+1309 TDGSTLS
-1317 SFDTAGSVT
+1317 STYDTTGSVT

-1340 YSSGVKTSVYITNAD
+1340 FSSGVKTSVYVTNAD
-1355 GSKDTQTYSNGKIA
+1355 GSKDTQTYSTGKIA

-1376 DGSNSTTVYTDGV
+1376 DGSNATTVYTDGV

-1409 TNTEHDA
+1409 TNTEHDS

-1425 VDILNSNGTHNA
+1425 VDILNSDGTHNA
-1437 AAKVAGISLAG
+1437 SAKVAGISLAG
-1448 GTGNDVFAVAGA
+1448 SAGNDTFAAAGV

-1466 FSGGND
+1466 FGGGND

-1485 DTVAIAKLLATDY
+1485 DTVAIAKLMATDY
-1498 SQLQLSQSGAD
+1498 TQLQLSQSGAD
-1509 TLVHVTANDT
+1509 TVIHVTANDT
-1519 VLLKNVV
+1519 ILLKNVV
-1526 AANLSSNDFLFV
+1526 AANVTSSDFLFV

>member
-1 MSTTITSS
+1 MATITSS
-9 NQAVLSASAF
+9 DQTVLSASAF

-28 VSYAWGNYNNLAL
+28 VSYAWGSYNNLAL
-41 IEADLKYLGVTT
+41 VEADLKYLGVTT
-53 LRDGLTNIPAAQPV
+53 LRDGLTNIPGAQPV

-75 YKFDLGVSSSIPA
+75 YKFDLGASSSIPA

-94 QQYIAALDAFQAA
+94 QQYIAALDAFEAA
-107 HPGSV
+107 HPGSI
-112 IALEGLNEVNL
+112 IALEGLNEVNH
-123 QAFSYNGSSSISAAA
+123 QAFSYNGSSTIEAAA

-150 DASLAKLPV
+150 DASLAKFPV
-159 YNLTLGYDDPADFAK
+159 YNLTLAYDDPADFAK

-202 SALNLASSVSPGDPT
+202 SALNLASSASSGDPK

-243 ILNTLMDAFKSGVGT
+243 ILNTLMDAFKDGVGT

-329 SMVLGKSNGAYDL
+329 SLVLGKSNGAYDL
-342 VVWAEPKVWDPKT
+342 VVWAEPKVWDPRT

-389 ATYTNVSS
+389 ETFTNVSS

-409 EIDGVARAPSNPG
+409 EIDGVSRAASNPA
-422 QTSDVTGTA
+422 QATDVTGTA

-439 DLSASTTLQ
+439 DLSASTALQ

-487 VTTSTTSW
+487 VTTSTSSW

-504 GTLTGTQTSNFS
+504 GTQTGTQTSNFS

-548 SANGAKQTINYNSD
+548 SANGAKQTTNYNSD

-568 TVLGS
+568 TDAAS
-573 DKSVTTTVYA
+573 DKTVTTTVYT
-583 NGLKSKVYETNA
+583 NGLKSKVYVTNA
-595 DGTHI
+595 DGTHT

-611 ATQIQTLKA
+611 TTQIQTTKA
-620 DGTITS
+620 DGTMTS
-626 ITNLHADGTTQYTKV
+626 ITQLHADGTTQYTKV
-641 VNADGSTTTDLYNSA
+641 LNADGSTTTDLYNSA

-664 NYTDGSSLTT
+664 NYADGSRLTT
-674 TYNTSGAVTQ
+674 NYDTTGAVTQ
-684 TVAKGAGGASTTT
+684 TVAKAASGASTTT
-697 NYLAGVQTSIY
+697 NYSAGVLASVY

-714 TKEAKLFT
+714 TKEAKLYT
-722 SGVISSDTIQKTDGS
+722 AGQIASDSVQNTDGS
-737 STVTLY
+737 STMTVY
-743 VNGAKS
+743 ANGVKS
-749 KVYVTNTDGT
+749 KVYATHADGT

-777 TTKADGTVTAI
+777 TTKADGTVVTI

-794 GTTQYTKVL
+794 GTTQYTKVT
-803 NADGGTTTGFYNSA
+803 NADGGTTTGLYNTA
-817 GQKISVVQNYADG
+817 GQRITAVQNYADG

-847 SKSANGTAT
+847 SKAVNGTTT
-856 TTNLNAGVP
+856 TTNLSAGVQ
-865 TSIYIAAADGSKET
+865 TSVYITSADGTKET

-885 VITSDLV
+885 VIASDLV

-902 VYANGVK
+902 VYVSGVK

-930 QPYTTQIQ
+930 QAYTTQIQ

-966 DGSTTTGLYNTAG
+966 DGGTTTGLYNTAG
-979 QKITEVRNYID
+979 QKITEVHNYAD
-990 GSSLTTTYNSSGVVT
+990 GSSLTTTYNTSGVVT
-1005 QTVAKAIDGTT
+1005 RTVAKATNGTT

-1025 QTSIYVTSAD
+1025 QTSIYITTAD
-1035 GTRDTKLFTSGVIA
+1035 GTKETKLFTAGVIA
-1049 SDLVQKTDGSSTMTV
+1049 SDLVQKTDGSSSMTV
-1064 YASGVKSKV
+1064 FASGVKSKV
-1073 YATNADGTH
+1073 YVTNADGTH

-1129 SVTTD
+1129 SITTD
-1134 QYDGTGHKTTEV
+1134 QYDSTGHKTTEV

-1158 YNTAGAVT
+1158 YDTAGAVT
-1166 QTVAK
+1166 QTVTK
-1171 AGGDSTTTN
+1171 DSGNSTTTN
-1180 YSDGVKTSV
+1180 FSSGVKTSV
-1189 YITHAD
+1189 YITNAD
-1195 GVKESDLYTSGHLTS
+1195 GSKESDLYTSGHLTS
-1210 TLIQNTD
+1210 TLIQKTD
-1217 GSSST
+1217 GSSAT

-1227 DVKTATY
+1227 DIKTATY

-1248 ITGKAYTTEIQQS
+1248 VTGKAYTTEIQQS
-1261 KADGTITAITD
+1261 KADGTITSITD
-1272 LHADGTLQ
+1272 LHADGSLQ
-1280 YSKVVNSDGS
+1280 YTKVVNSDGS
-1290 ITTDLYDQTGH
+1290 VTTDLYDSTGH

-1309 TDGSSLTS
+1309 TDGSTLS
-1317 SFDTAGSVT
+1317 STYDTTGSVT
-1326 QTVAKASGNTTTTN
+1326 QTVAKANGDTTTTN
-1340 YSSGVKTSVYITNAD
+1340 FSGGVKTSVYIANAD
-1355 GSKDTQTYSNGKIA
+1355 GSKDTQTYSSGKIA

-1376 DGSNSTTVYTDGV
+1376 DGSNATTVYTDGV
-1389 KAKMYVNNADGSH
+1389 KAKMYVNNADGTH

-1409 TNTEHDA
+1409 TNTEHDS

-1425 VDILNSNGTHNA
+1425 VDIQNSDGTHNTS
-1437 AAKVAGISLAG
+1437 AKVAGITLAG
-1448 GTGNDVFAVAGA
+1448 GTGNDIFAAAGV

-1485 DTVAIAKLLATDY
+1485 DTVAIAKLMAADY
-1498 SQLQLSQSGAD
+1498 SHLQLSQSGAD
-1509 TLVHVTANDT
+1509 TLIHVTANDT
-1519 VLLKNVV
+1519 ILLKNVV
-1526 AANLSSNDFLFV
+1526 AANVTSGDFLFV

>member
-1 MSTTITSS
+1 MTTITSS
-9 NQAVLSASAF
+9 DQTVLSASAF

-28 VSYAWGNYNNLAL
+28 VSYAWGSYNNLAL
-41 IEADLKYLGVTT
+41 VEADLKYLGVTT

-67 LDGLANDG
+67 LDGLANAG

-94 QQYIAALDAFQAA
+94 QQYVNALEAFQAA

-123 QAFSYNGSSSISAAA
+123 QAFSYSGSSTIEAAA

-150 DASLAKLPV
+150 DASLASIPV

-202 SALNLASSVSPGDPT
+202 AALNLASSVSPGDPS
-217 VITETGYTTL
+217 VITETGYSTL
-227 STTPY
+227 STTPF
-232 LGVNESVQAKS
+232 LGVNESAESKS
-243 ILNTLMDAFKSGVGT
+243 ILNTLMDAFKDGVGK

-269 SSSDTDPQSHFG
+269 SSSDTNPQSHFG

-303 NDDGTGSGQPTSPL
+303 NDNGTGSGQPTSPL

-375 SIKVYDPTGGTDPI
+375 SIKVYDPTSGTDPI
-389 ATYTNVSS
+389 ETFTNVSS

-409 EIDGVARAPSNPG
+409 EIDGVPQAGGSPA
-422 QTSDVTGTA
+422 QATDVTGTA

-439 DLSASTTLQ
+439 DLSASTALH

-458 AVASAS
+458 AVASVS

-495 SETKFFNAS
+495 SETKFFNAT
-504 GTLTGTQTSNFS
+504 GTLTGTSTSNFS

-526 NVDSSSDTI
+526 NVDSSSDTV
-535 LYAAGVKTQEVIV
+535 LYSAGVKTQEVIV
-548 SANGAKQTINYNSD
+548 SANGAKETINYNPD
-562 GSISSE
+562 GSISSD
-568 TVLGS
+568 TVIGS
-573 DKSVTTTVYA
+573 DKSVTTTIYA
-583 NGLKSKVYETNA
+583 NGLKSKVYVTNA
-595 DGTHI
+595 DGTHT

-611 ATQIQTLKA
+611 TTQILTTKA
-620 DGTITS
+620 DGTVTAITD
-626 ITNLHADGTTQYTKV
+626 LHADGTTQYTKV
-641 VNADGSTTTDLYNSA
+641 VNGDGSTTTGLYNGA

-674 TYNTSGAVTQ
+674 NYNTSGAVTQ
-684 TVAKGAGGASTTT
+684 TVAKAAGATTTT
-697 NYLAGVQTSIY
+697 NYSAGVQASIY
-708 ITSADG
+708 LTSADG
-714 TKEAKLFT
+714 TKE
-722 SGVISSDTIQKTDGS
+722 
-737 STVTLY
+737 
-743 VNGAKS
+743 
-749 KVYVTNTDGT
+749 
-759 HTNTFYNITGQAY
+759 
-772 TTQIQ
+772 
-777 TTKADGTVTAI
+777 
-788 TQLHAD
+788 
-794 GTTQYTKVL
+794 
-803 NADGGTTTGFYNSA
+803 
-817 GQKISVVQNYADG
+817 
-830 SSLTTTYNTSG
+830 
-841 VATQTV
+841 
-847 SKSANGTAT
+847 
-856 TTNLNAGVP
+856 
-865 TSIYIAAADGSKET
+865 T
-879 KLFAAG
+879 KLFSG
-885 VITSDLV
+885 GQLTSDLV
-892 QKTDGSSTMT
+892 QKTDGSSTMTVYANGVKSKVYVTNIDGSHTNTSYNITGQPYTTQIQTAKADGTVTSITNLHADGTTQYTKILNGDGSTTTGIYNAAGQKTSEVRNYADGSSVTTNYNTSSVVTQTVAKAANGTTTTTNLSAGIQTSIYIISPDGTKETKQFAAGQISSDLVQKTDGSSSMT

-961 KITNA
+961 KVVNA
-966 DGSTTTGLYNTAG
+966 DGGTTTGLYNAAG
-979 QKITEVRNYID
+979 QKTSEVRNYTD
-990 GSSLTTTYNSSGVVT
+990 GSSLTTNYNTSGAVT
-1005 QTVAKAIDGTT
+1005 QTVAKATNGTI

-1025 QTSIYVTSAD
+1025 QTSIYITSAD
-1035 GTRDTKLFTSGVIA
+1035 GTKETKLFTTGVIA

-1064 YASGVKSKV
+1064 FANGAKSKV
-1073 YATNADGTH
+1073 YVTNADGTH
-1082 TNTFYNITGQAYTTE
+1082 INTFYNITGQAYTTE
-1097 IQKTKADGTITAIT
+1097 IQKLKADGTMMAIT
-1111 DLHAD
+1111 DLHTD

-1129 SVTTD
+1129 SITTD

-1146 VNYADGSTLTST
+1146 VNYPDGSALTST

-1171 AGGDSTTTN
+1171 ASGNSTTTN
-1180 YSDGVKTSV
+1180 FSSGIKTSV
-1189 YITHAD
+1189 YITNAD
-1195 GVKESDLYTSGHLTS
+1195 GSKESDLYTAGHLTS
-1210 TLIQNTD
+1210 TLVQKTD

-1222 TVYSN
+1222 TVFTN

-1239 GTHTNTFFN
+1239 GTHTNTAYN
-1248 ITGKAYTTEIQQS
+1248 VTGKAYTTEIQQT
-1261 KADGTITAITD
+1261 KADGTITSITD

-1280 YSKVVNSDGS
+1280 YTKIVNSDGS
-1290 ITTDLYDQTGH
+1290 VTTDLYDSTGH
-1301 KTTEVQNY
+1301 KAIEVQNY
-1309 TDGSSLTS
+1309 TDGSTLS
-1317 SFDTAGSVT
+1317 STFDTSGSVT

-1355 GSKDTQTYSNGKIA
+1355 GSKDTQTYSSGKIA
-1369 SDYVQNT
+1369 SDFAQHT
-1376 DGSNSTTVYTDGV
+1376 DGSSSTTVYADGV
-1389 KAKMYVNNADGSH
+1389 KTKMYVTNADTSH

-1409 TNTEHDA
+1409 TNTEHDS

-1425 VDILNSNGTHNA
+1425 VDILNSDGTHNES
-1437 AAKVAGISLAG
+1437 AKVAGITLTG
-1448 GTGNDVFAVAGA
+1448 GTGNDTFAAAGV

-1485 DTVAIAKLLATDY
+1485 DTVAIAKLMAADY
-1498 SQLQLSQSGAD
+1498 STLQLSQSGAD
-1509 TLVHVTANDT
+1509 TLIHVTANDT
-1519 VLLKNVV
+1519 ILLKNVV
-1526 AANLSSNDFLFV
+1526 AANVTSSDFLFV

>member
-1 MSTTITSS
+1 MATITSTDQ
-9 NQAVLSASAF
+9 NVLSASAF
-19 TSSIGVNTH
+19 TNSIGVNTH
-28 VSYAWGNYNNLAL
+28 VSYAWGSYNNLAL
-41 IEADLKYLGVTT
+41 VEADLKYLGVTT
-53 LRDGLTNIPAAQPV
+53 LRDSLTNIPAAQPV
-67 LDGLANDG
+67 LDGLANAG

-88 TGAAGL
+88 TGATGL
-94 QQYIAALDAFQAA
+94 QQYVNALEAFQAA

-123 QAFSYNGSSSISAAA
+123 QAFSYNGSSTIEAAA

-150 DASLAKLPV
+150 DASLASLPV
-159 YNLTLGYDDPADFAK
+159 YNLTLGYDDPADFAR
-174 LGNLGASSDYA
+174 LGNLGSFSNYA

-202 SALNLASSVSPGDPT
+202 SALNLASSVAPGDPS
-217 VITETGYTTL
+217 VITETGYSTL
-227 STTPY
+227 STTPF
-232 LGVNESVQAKS
+232 LGINESAEAKS
-243 ILNTLMDAFKSGVGT
+243 ILNTLMDAFKDGVGK

-269 SSSDTDPQSHFG
+269 SSSDTNPQSHFG

-303 NDDGTGSGQPTSPL
+303 HDDGTGHSQPTSPL
-317 SYTLSNMPDSGN
+317 SYTLSNMPGSGN

-342 VVWAEPKVWDPKT
+342 VVWAEPKVWDPTT

-363 QTVTVQLDGVHQ
+363 QTVTVQLGGVHQ

-397 FTIPVSDHPIII
+397 FTVPVSDHPIII
-409 EIDGVARAPSNPG
+409 EIDGVSQAAGGPA
-422 QTSDVTGTA
+422 QATDVTGTA

-439 DLSASTTLQ
+439 DLSASTALH

-458 AVASAS
+458 PVASVS
-464 TMNYIISHYGN
+464 TMDYIISHYGN

-495 SETKFFNAS
+495 SETKFFNAT

-526 NVDSSSDTI
+526 NVDSSSDMV
-535 LYAAGVKTQEVIV
+535 LYSAGVKTQEVIV
-548 SANGAKQTINYNSD
+548 GANGAKETINYNPD
-562 GSISSE
+562 GSISSD
-568 TVLGS
+568 TVINS
-573 DKSVTTTVYA
+573 DKSVTTTIYA
-583 NGLKSKVYETNA
+583 NGLKSKVYVTNA
-595 DGTHI
+595 DGTHT

-611 ATQIQTLKA
+611 ATQILTTKA
-620 DGTITS
+620 DGTVTAITD
-626 ITNLHADGTTQYTKV
+626 LHADGTTQYTKV
-641 VNADGSTTTDLYNSA
+641 VNADGSTITGLYNGA

-674 TYNTSGAVTQ
+674 NYDTSGAMTQ
-684 TVAKGAGGASTTT
+684 TVAKSASGTTTT
-697 NYLAGVQTSIY
+697 NYIAGVQASIY

-714 TKEAKLFT
+714 TKETKLFSGGQLT
-722 SGVISSDTIQKTDGS
+722 SDLVQKTDGS
-737 STVTLY
+737 STTTVY
-743 VNGAKS
+743 ANGVKS

-772 TTQIQ
+772 TTQILQ
-777 TTKADGTVTAI
+777 TKADGTVTAI
-788 TQLHAD
+788 TNLHAD
-794 GTTQYTKVL
+794 GTTQYTKVS
-803 NADGGTTTGFYNSA
+803 NADGSTTTGLYNSA
-817 GQKISVVQNYADG
+817 GQRTSVVQNYADG
-830 SSLTTTYNTSG
+830 SSLITNYNTSG

-847 SKSANGTAT
+847 AKTVSGTTT
-856 TTNLNAGVP
+856 TTNLSAGVQ
-865 TSIYIAAADGSKET
+865 TSIYITSADGTKET
-879 KLFAAG
+879 KLFTAG
-885 VITSDLV
+885 VIASDLV

-902 VYANGVK
+902 VFASGVK

-930 QPYTTQIQ
+930 Q
-938 TTKADGTVTAF
+938 
-949 TNLHADGTTQYT
+949 
-961 KITNA
+961 
-966 DGSTTTGLYNTAG
+966 
-979 QKITEVRNYID
+979 
-990 GSSLTTTYNSSGVVT
+990 
-1005 QTVAKAIDGTT
+1005 
-1016 TTTNLSAGV
+1016 
-1025 QTSIYVTSAD
+1025 
-1035 GTRDTKLFTSGVIA
+1035 
-1049 SDLVQKTDGSSTMTV
+1049 
-1064 YASGVKSKV
+1064 
-1073 YATNADGTH
+1073 
-1082 TNTFYNITGQAYTTE
+1082 AYTTE
-1097 IQKTKADGTITAIT
+1097 IQKLKADGTITAIT

-1116 GTLQYSKVVNADG
+1116 GTLQYTKVVNADG
-1129 SVTTD
+1129 SVVTD
-1134 QYDGTGHKTTEV
+1134 QYDGTGHKTTET

-1158 YNTAGAVT
+1158 YDTTGNVT

-1171 AGGDSTTTN
+1171 AGGDATTTN
-1180 YSDGVKTSV
+1180 YSSGVETSV

-1195 GVKESDLYTSGHLTS
+1195 GSKESDLYTAGHLTS
-1210 TLIQNTD
+1210 TLIQKTD

-1248 ITGKAYTTEIQQS
+1248 VTGKAYTTEIQQI
-1261 KADGTITAITD
+1261 KADGTIASITD

-1280 YSKVVNSDGS
+1280 YTKVVNADGS
-1290 ITTDLYDQTGH
+1290 VTTDQYDTTGH

-1309 TDGSSLTS
+1309 TDGSTLS
-1317 SFDTAGSVT
+1317 STFDTSGSVT

-1355 GSKDTQTYSNGKIA
+1355 GSKDTQTYSSGKIA

-1376 DGSNSTTVYTDGV
+1376 DGSNATTVYTDGV

-1409 TNTEHDA
+1409 TNTEHDS
-1416 YNTAGNLAY
+1416 YNTAGNLTY
-1425 VDILNSNGTHNA
+1425 VDILNSDGTHNES
-1437 AAKVAGISLAG
+1437 AKVAGITLTG
-1448 GTGNDVFAVAGA
+1448 GTGNDTFAAAGA

-1485 DTVAIAKLLATDY
+1485 DTVAIAKLMAADY
-1498 SQLQLSQSGAD
+1498 GTLQLSQSGAD
-1509 TLVHVTANDT
+1509 TLVHVTANDSI
-1519 VLLKNVV
+1519 LLKNVV
-1526 AANLSSNDFLFV
+1526 AANLNSNDFLFV